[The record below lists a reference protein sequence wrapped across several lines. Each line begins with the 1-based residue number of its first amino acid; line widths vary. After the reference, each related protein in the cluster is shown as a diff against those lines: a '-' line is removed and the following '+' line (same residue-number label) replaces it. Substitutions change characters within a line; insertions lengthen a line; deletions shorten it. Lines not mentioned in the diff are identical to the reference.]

1 VAVVRV
7 GLTGGIGSGKSTVAR
22 LLAGHG
28 AAVVDADAIA
38 REVVAPG
45 TPGLVAV
52 LAEFGPAVRAPDGSL
67 DRPALARIV
76 FADADADADADGG
89 ALRRLNAIVHPLV
102 AARRAELI
110 GALPPDAVVVED
122 VPLLAENG
130 LAGGYD
136 LVVVV
141 TAPADLRVE
150 RLRAD
155 RGMSGAEARARMSA
169 QATDAQRAEIA
180 DVLIANDGSPAD
192 LAARVD
198 AVWRGRIA
206 PLAAVPD

>member
-28 AAVVDADAIA
+28 VAVVDADAIA

-45 TPGLVAV
+45 TPGLAAV

-76 FADADADADADGG
+76 FADAD

-155 RGMSGAEARARMSA
+155 RGMSAAEARSRMAA

-192 LAARVD
+192 LTARVD

-206 PLAAVPD
+206 PLAATPE